1 MNQWKNV
8 LLTDVSVKIGDGL
21 HGTPTYDESGDYYFI
36 NGNNLLNGRVF
47 IKPETKKISKAEFDK
62 IKKDLNNSTILLSIN
77 GTIGNVSKYTGEK
90 CALSK
95 SVCYINLDENLILRD
110 YFYYECLSDKFQ
122 SFLDNIATGTTIPN
136 VPLKGIRT
144 YEFKIPPITE
154 QRAIVSVL
162 SSLDEKID
170 LLHRQNKTLELLA
183 ETIFRQRFIE
193 DTPADWEK
201 TTLECHIT
209 VAKGLSY
216 KGAGL
221 TTSDNGI
228 PLFSLN
234 SVLEGGGYKSAGLKY
249 YNGDFKERHI
259 IKPGDIIVANTE
271 QGHEYRL
278 IGYPAIIPTTKSKLS
293 IYTHHLFKVSI
304 NDDSYLTNSFM
315 YYLLCSKDMHEQVVA
330 ATNGSTVN
338 QLSADGLQRPEFKLP
353 PECMV
358 KKFTTQIT
366 SFWKKISINNSQ
378 IKNIES
384 LRDTLL
390 PKLLSGEVRVKYA
403 EEEIAAMQE

>member
-1 MNQWKNV
+1 HV
-8 LLTDVSVKIGDGL
+8 LKAKKPHLTALIIQYFSQLDLSPYLTGAAQPKLNKASLNLIPL
-21 HGTPTYDESGDYYFI
+21 YLPIDES
-36 NGNNLLNGRVF
+36 
-47 IKPETKKISKAEFDK
+47 EQKA
-62 IKKDLNNSTILLSIN
+62 IASI
-77 GTIGNVSKYTGEK
+77 
-90 CALSK
+90 
-95 SVCYINLDENLILRD
+95 
-110 YFYYECLSDKFQ
+110 
-122 SFLDNIATGTTIPN
+122 
-136 VPLKGIRT
+136 
-144 YEFKIPPITE
+144 
-154 QRAIVSVL
+154 L
-162 SSLDEKID
+162 SSLKDKID
-170 LLHRQNKTLELLA
+170 LLHRQNKTLESMA
-183 ETIFRQRFIE
+183 ETLFRQWFIE
-193 DTPADWEK
+193 ETHADWEI
-201 TTLECHIT
+201 TTLDCHIT

-234 SVLEGGGYKSAGLKY
+234 SVLEGGGYKSAGIKY

-278 IGYPAIIPTTKSKLS
+278 IGYPAIIPKTESELS
-293 IYTHHLFKVSI
+293 IYTHHLFKISI
-304 NDDSYLTNSFM
+304 NDDSYLTNAFL

-358 KKFTTQIT
+358 KEFTTQIDF
-366 SFWKKISINNSQ
+366 FWKKISINNSQ

-390 PKLLSGEVRVKYA
+390 PKLMSGEVRVQYA
-403 EEEIAAMQE
+403 EEAIASVA

>member
-1 MNQWKNV
+1 MSEWVNRKLREVGTLERGRSRHRPRYAFHLYNGPYPFIQTGEVRAASKYINSYEN
-8 LLTDVSVKIGDGL
+8 TYSEDGL
-21 HGTPTYDESGDYYFI
+21 KQSKLWPKGTLCITIAANIAELAILDFDACFPDSILGFLPDTTKTSVDF
-36 NGNNLLNGRVF
+36 VF
-47 IKPETKKISKAEFDK
+47 YTLRHYQKTLKH
-62 IKKDLNNSTILLSIN
+62 
-77 GTIGNVSKYTGEK
+77 IGEG
-90 CALSK
+90 
-95 SVCYINLDENLILRD
+95 SVQDNINLGTFENI
-110 YFYYECLSDKFQ
+110 
-122 SFLDNIATGTTIPN
+122 
-136 VPLKGIRT
+136 
-144 YEFKIPPITE
+144 EFPFPPISE
-154 QRAIVSVL
+154 QKAIASVL
-162 SSLDEKID
+162 SALDDKIN
-170 LLHRQNKTLELLA
+170 LLHRQNKTLESMA
-183 ETIFRQRFIE
+183 ETLFRQWFIE
-193 DTPADWEK
+193 EAQADWEI
-201 TTLECHIT
+201 TTLDCHIT

-234 SVLEGGGYKSAGLKY
+234 SVLEGGGYKSAGIKY

-259 IKPGDIIVANTE
+259 IKHGDIIVANTE

-304 NDDSYLTNSFM
+304 NDDSYLTNYFM

-366 SFWKKISINNSQ
+366 SFWEKISINNSQ

>member
-1 MNQWKNV
+1 MSQWIKTKLGEIVILNYGKALKAQDRNAGSIPV
-8 LLTDVSVKIGDGL
+8 YSSGGLTGWHNKALINEQGIIIGRKGTVGKAYLTYGPFWCIDTAYYILPNPSKYDFVFLFYLLKTLGL
-21 HGTPTYDESGDYYFI
+21 EE
-36 NGNNLLNGRVF
+36 LNEDSAVPG
-47 IKPETKKISKAEFDK
+47 
-62 IKKDLNNSTILLSIN
+62 LNRDTAYSQEILLPSLPEQ
-77 GTIGNVSKYTGEK
+77 K
-90 CALSK
+90 A
-95 SVCYINLDENLILRD
+95 
-110 YFYYECLSDKFQ
+110 
-122 SFLDNIATGTTIPN
+122 IA
-136 VPLKGIRT
+136 
-144 YEFKIPPITE
+144 
-154 QRAIVSVL
+154 SVL
-162 SSLDEKID
+162 SSLDDKID
-170 LLHRQNKTLELLA
+170 LLHRQNKTLESMA
-183 ETIFRQRFIE
+183 ETLFRQWFIE
-193 DTPADWEK
+193 ETHEDWEI
-201 TTLECHIT
+201 TTLDCHIT

-234 SVLEGGGYKSAGLKY
+234 SVLEGGGYKSAGIKY

-278 IGYPAIIPTTKSKLS
+278 IGYPAIIPKTESELS
-293 IYTHHLFKVSI
+293 IYTHHLFKISI
-304 NDDSYLTNSFM
+304 NDDSYLTNAFL

-358 KKFTTQIT
+358 KEFTTQIDF
-366 SFWKKISINNSQ
+366 FWKKISINNSQ

-390 PKLLSGEVRVKYA
+390 PKLMSGEVRVQYA
-403 EEEIAAMQE
+403 EEAIASVA